1 MRWQE
6 QYQGAA
12 VQYGQ
17 GICAGA
23 LWPKQEQSGDPWV
36 SSLHK
41 TRLPGAVTS
50 HTPGFPSHML
60 AAAVRR
66 AAQSLPARFALC
78 KHTAMPSPL
87 DLLGYRVI
95 GL

>member
-1 MRWQE
+1 MGRGFAQE
-6 QYQGAA
+6 PC
-12 VQYGQ
+12 GQ
-17 GICAGA
+17 SRNRVEIPGSH
-23 LWPKQEQSGDPWV
+23 LST
-36 SSLHK
+36 K